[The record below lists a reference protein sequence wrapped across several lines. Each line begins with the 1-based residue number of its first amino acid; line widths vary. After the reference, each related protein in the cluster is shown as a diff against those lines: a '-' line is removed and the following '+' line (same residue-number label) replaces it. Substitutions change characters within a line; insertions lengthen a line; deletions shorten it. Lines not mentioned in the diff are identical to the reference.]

1 MLFRLAFVQITVG
14 GCCDLIAQCSLVR
27 IYHCTYHQ
35 SHSSKSSK
43 DLPLLDGVGWK
54 YRRDYHPFFLGN
66 HIHKSINYL
75 RLISRLQFT
84 ASSYLL
90 SVNRRID
97 ILQGGPCYAPWGT
110 TPLRTALAASMV
122 VNFLVTGLIVFKIL
136 KVFLELK
143 ATSVERMMGSLSST
157 GSTKLRHIIFMV
169 IESGRHGVV
178 CHLPGS
184 RRDYQPVV
192 LQAMQATL
200 GLIIAE
206 DFVIVIHQMF
216 NVIIISVHF
225 FFIFFLFY
233 WWHLLG

>member
-1 MLFRLAFVQITVG
+1 
-14 GCCDLIAQCSLVR
+14 
-27 IYHCTYHQ
+27 
-35 SHSSKSSK
+35 
-43 DLPLLDGVGWK
+43 
-54 YRRDYHPFFLGN
+54 
-66 HIHKSINYL
+66 
-75 RLISRLQFT
+75 
-84 ASSYLL
+84 
-90 SVNRRID
+90 
-97 ILQGGPCYAPWGT
+97 
-110 TPLRTALAASMV
+110 
-122 VNFLVTGLIVFKIL
+122 
-136 KVFLELK
+136 
-143 ATSVERMMGSLSST
+143 MGSLSST

-178 CHLPGS
+178 CHPPGL

-233 WWHLLG
+233 